1 MASMSVG
8 PAVKA
13 KIAKQAKAK
22 SAKAKGATPKIGSC
36 KEVKAR
42 GGLCQQLCYVG
53 KDPQS
58 GTRTGYSF
66 KKGSR
71 AACKLAH

>member
-1 MASMSVG
+1 M
-8 PAVKA
+8 PAPK
-13 KIAKQAKAK
+13 KTK
-22 SAKAKGATPKIGSC
+22 STKSATPKIGSC

-53 KDPQS
+53 KGS
-58 GTRTGYSF
+58 ENGTRTGYSF

-71 AACKLAH
+71 GACKLPH